1 MTRFEGQAT
10 EGEPKETVGASLPH
24 RIRVGV
30 VGVGVAALSGHI
42 PALVQSK
49 EFTLAAICDR
59 DPAKLGEAHSGWPTG
74 HRYIELAEFLKTP
87 GLEAVIIATPPD
99 SHFEIARAAIS
110 GNKHLLIEKPLA
122 ASLNQCKAILEMA
135 ARQKVCVMVGHEKR
149 FHPTF
154 EKVRSIVSN
163 GVIGTPFY
171 GGVHWASNVKL
182 DPRRLVPAGF
192 YPGYQW
198 RWQDRTVGGG
208 IVHDHL
214 PHYVDLIRHWMNV
227 MPVAVYAQ
235 TMNVARDTLGWLPEE
250 SVWEDLGL
258 VVVRFS
264 NGFVLR
270 FETGTV
276 GRSLSPIW
284 SLGSGIG
291 EWTEY
296 GYLLG
301 TQGQLVFDLLPW
313 DSSENG
319 RIAVWRLQAATGE
332 GSGWSY
338 VEQVEPSRRRGSPA
352 GASHAMFGSQ
362 IGEFARAIR
371 GKPTRGA
378 TGEDG
383 TIAMAVVESAYES
396 AKSRRECPIDGGNP
410 SDAVRQDNR
419 AARDPRTVL

>member
-1 MTRFEGQAT
+1 MVK
-10 EGEPKETVGASLPH
+10 PKRRKGVPSPH
-24 RIRVGV
+24 RIRAGV

-42 PALVQSK
+42 PAIVQSE
-49 EFTLAAICDR
+49 EFTLIALCDR
-59 DPAKLGEAHSGWPTG
+59 DPAKLREARDEWPIP
-74 HRYIELAEFLKTP
+74 HRYTELREFLETP

-122 ASLNQCKAILEMA
+122 ASLRQCKAIREIA
-135 ARQKVCVMVGHEKR
+135 AHQKVCVMVGHEKR
-149 FHPTF
+149 FHPTL
-154 EKVRSIVSN
+154 EKVRSIVRK
-163 GVIGTPFY
+163 GLIGMPFY

-182 DPRRLVPAGF
+182 DPRRLIPAGF

-214 PHYVDLIRHWMNV
+214 PHYVDLIRHWMDV

-235 TMNVARDTLGWLPEE
+235 TMNVASEILGWSAEE
-250 SVWEDLGL
+250 SVWEDWGL

-296 GYLLG
+296 GYILG

-319 RIAVWRLQAATGE
+319 RIAVWRLEVATGE

-338 VEQVEPSRRRGSPA
+338 VEQAEPSRRRGSPA

-362 IGEFARAIR
+362 IGEFAHAIR
-371 GKPTRGA
+371 GQPTRGA
-378 TGEDG
+378 TVEDG

-396 AKSRRECPIDGGNP
+396 AKSRRECPIDGGNSSAP
-410 SDAVRQDNR
+410 
-419 AARDPRTVL
+419 

>member
-1 MTRFEGQAT
+1 MTRFGCQAT
-10 EGEPKETVGASLPH
+10 EGAEGASLPH
-24 RIRVGV
+24 RIRAGV

-42 PALVQSK
+42 PALVRSE
-49 EFTLAAICDR
+49 EFTLIAICDR
-59 DPAKLGEAHSGWPTG
+59 DLAKLGEAHSEWPIA
-74 HRYIELAEFLKTP
+74 HRYTELTEFLETP

-110 GNKHLLIEKPLA
+110 GSKHLLIEKPLA
-122 ASLNQCKAILEMA
+122 ASLNQCKAILEIA
-135 ARQKVCVMVGHEKR
+135 AGQKVCVMVGHEKR

-154 EKVRSIVSN
+154 EKVRSIVRN
-163 GVIGTPFY
+163 GLIGTPFY

-182 DPRRLVPAGF
+182 DPRRLVPADF

-214 PHYVDLIRHWMNV
+214 PHYVDLIRHWMDV

-235 TMNVARDTLGWLPEE
+235 TMNVARDTLGWLAEE

-296 GYLLG
+296 GYILG
-301 TQGQLVFDLLPW
+301 TRGQLVFDLLPW

-319 RIAVWRLQAATGE
+319 RIAVWRLEAATGE

-338 VEQVEPSRRRGSPA
+338 VEQAEPSRRRGSPA

-371 GKPTRGA
+371 GEPTRGA
-378 TGEDG
+378 SGEDG
-383 TIAMAVVESAYES
+383 TIVMAVVESAYES
-396 AKSRRECPIDGGNP
+396 AKSRRECPINGGNP
-410 SDAVRQDNR
+410 SGAVRQDNR
-419 AARDPRTVL
+419 AARDPRAIP